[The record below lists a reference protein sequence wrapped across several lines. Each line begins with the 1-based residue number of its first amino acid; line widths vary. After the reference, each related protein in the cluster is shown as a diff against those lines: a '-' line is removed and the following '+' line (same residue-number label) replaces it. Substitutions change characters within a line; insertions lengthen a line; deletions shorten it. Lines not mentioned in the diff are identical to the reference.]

1 MQQHRDRLTAAALVT
16 SVLLLAA
23 CQQPQ
28 AAKHVEHPAEVKK
41 IEGME
46 MSRLTLSEKAIQRL
60 DLKTDRVRE
69 QRVSRSDSPR
79 KVVPYGSLI
88 YDPQGQAWIYTSPQ
102 DRIFVRHKVDVDYI
116 ERDAAILKDGPPAG
130 TVVVS
135 VGVAELYGAEF
146 KVGH

>member
-1 MQQHRDRLTAAALVT
+1 MDRLMVAALAA

-23 CQQPQ
+23 CQQPK
-28 AAKHVEHPAEVKK
+28 ATKHAEHPAEVKK
-41 IEGME
+41 IEGTE
-46 MSRLTLSEKAIQRL
+46 LSRLTLSEKAMQRL

-69 QRVSRSDSPR
+69 QQVSRSASPR

-88 YDPQGQAWIYTSPQ
+88 YDPQGRTWIYTSPET
-102 DRIFVRHKVDVDYI
+102 RTFVRHKVDVDYI
-116 ERDAAILKDGPPAG
+116 EKDIAILKAGPPAG